1 MVDPFFLPKRYPVNS
16 TDYLLLLFHKQ
27 LRKQGKCGNV
37 VRTVLHWEGKITVA
51 EIQEKLDQQPVLGW
65 INSYTVKESFPGKPA
80 YWERADKPL
89 PIPVEQLTL
98 PAGPL
103 PEQVL
108 NFNLDPD
115 GGGLIHLLL
124 LDFEDGKQALVVS
137 VNHCFTDYRGVQQL
151 VNWMVGEAKNLPQ
164 HWVSEPDIELPFFP
178 KLKSSLAIV
187 GFMLKTMAHRMATI
201 GNRKQTVPNKIKWKD
216 YSEEESRVLD
226 REMSK
231 HGLSLLPNVYFL
243 GWTLLRFH
251 ALGHLPKGKLV
262 WVSVP
267 IDSRKKGGDVSILGN
282 SLWFMFYRLSTN
294 VLAQGE
300 KAVFEELKRQTL
312 EQMKAEWPKK
322 YAIMASWWKGMPHG
336 LYSLFVKMPSLGK
349 VSTLSF
355 SNLGPCFPDL
365 QEAFGKPITGIQNL
379 PSNPSPPGLGLVVM
393 KWNGRYALN
402 FTSELEVDFS
412 F

>member
-51 EIQEKLDQQPVLGW
+51 EIKEKLDQQPVLGW
-65 INSYTVKESFPGKPA
+65 INSYTVKESFLGKPA

-282 SLWFMFYRLSTN
+282 SLWFMFYRLSTDM
-294 VLAQGE
+294 LTQGE
-300 KAVFEELKRQTL
+300 KVVFEELKRQTL

-365 QEAFGKPITGIQNL
+365 HEAFGKPITGIQNL